1 MRCIQKNL
9 QWQKSLA
16 HIELAHLLSSRIENQ
31 LDRRDKQMHC
41 SLRMCPVDTQSN
53 YSGLHSM
60 KSLLG
65 TAQV

>member
-1 MRCIQKNL
+1 MWCKQKNL

-16 HIELAHLLSSRIENQ
+16 HIESEHLFSSRIENQ
-31 LDRRDKQMHC
+31 LDMRDKQMHC

-53 YSGLHSM
+53 YSGLHSK